1 MQLTTLASSGFLP
14 LSHLLLCHSSSSS
27 SRFCLHVCQ
36 SETTQQTSAI
46 PASYRSRCKL
56 HEGDKERDTHCMSVH
71 ARTHVYMCIHPA
83 FASAHTQLMP
93 TPALLIS
100 LTAKASTPSADWL
113 DAASNTV
120 LNFPGNQLP
129 TQTLHAPD
137 RHAAH
142 AQLPAVLVH
151 QHTPRAAVS
160 SPHAQFHPSLS
171 CNPDLHILT
180 KKDTFTSTIK
190 TPGSSQACVLTQDL
204 QQS

>member
-1 MQLTTLASSGFLP
+1 MYASQIP
-14 LSHLLLCHSSSSS
+14 HNKHQQ
-27 SRFCLHVCQ
+27 CLHF
-36 SETTQQTSAI
+36 TAAD
-46 PASYRSRCKL
+46 AS
-56 HEGDKERDTHCMSVH
+56 CMRVTKREIH
-71 ARTHVYMCIHPA
+71 TARLCTHVYMCIHRA
-83 FASAHTQLMP
+83 FASAHTKLMP

-137 RHAAH
+137 RQAAH

-160 SPHAQFHPSLS
+160 SPHAQFHP
-171 CNPDLHILT
+171 
-180 KKDTFTSTIK
+180 
-190 TPGSSQACVLTQDL
+190 
-204 QQS
+204 